1 MDFGRLMRQ
10 AQLARGAGDAQPGA
24 DTPQN
29 DNAETVYISS
39 LSLLKVSTRTAKSCG
54 DQSC

>member
-39 LSLLKVSTRTAKSCG
+39 LSLLKVSTRTANSCG